1 MTSPLPKMRLT
12 TPPFPSQD
20 LVNKFIA
27 ATPSYMYTP
36 IVGQQSFYFSE
47 LLRSLSQAKRAE
59 MMNLS
64 REALAQ
70 QHLQASRRIARKRPW
85 GALRPDGSEEKS
97 GFERPL
103 ELTSKNSAFS
113 PKIPDS
119 SLHHRSHLKK
129 PESPV
134 SSSPDA
140 GATKHFRYDSNH
152 SNDIK
157 PSSPEVQS
165 TSSETE
171 TTTTEQA
178 SSTSNQDSLILP
190 PPPPVW
196 YPPLYSPYA
205 NLDPANFF
213 VDLRVS
219 GHIFERKR
227 ELAAAQALKA
237 NNNNLPSY
245 FDNDFNKNRIGSA
258 FSIPKSREGKM
269 MSSITGDRDNG
280 SPSRDGSDGEMSKKG
295 PSYFSLPKI
304 YDQYQRDEAGSDH
317 SDERPKKFYDNG
329 ITVYNVDSDEESG
342 DKKMDQDCDSDDD
355 ETIAVDEN

>member
-1 MTSPLPKMRLT
+1 MTSPIPRMRLT
-12 TPPFPSQD
+12 TPSFPSQD

-70 QHLQASRRIARKRPW
+70 QHLQANRKMTRKRPW
-85 GALRPDGSEEKS
+85 GMRTDTLEEKPNL
-97 GFERPL
+97 ERPL

-113 PKIPDS
+113 PKLPDT
-119 SLHHRSHLKK
+119 RPIKK
-129 PESPV
+129 PDSPV
-134 SSSPDA
+134 STSPDN
-140 GATKHFRYDSNH
+140 GTTKHFRYGSDQ
-152 SNDIK
+152 DCK

-165 TSSETE
+165 TSSEAE
-171 TTTTEQA
+171 HSEQA
-178 SSTSNQDSLILP
+178 SSTSNQDNLILP

-227 ELAAAQALKA
+227 ELAAQALKA
-237 NNNNLPSY
+237 GNNNNNNNLPSY
-245 FDNDFNKNRIGSA
+245 FDNDFNKGRIGSA
-258 FSIPKSREGKM
+258 FSVPKSREGKVM
-269 MSSITGDRDNG
+269 NLIGIERETSPDKQGDMDT
-280 SPSRDGSDGEMSKKG
+280 KKAAN
-295 PSYFSLPKI
+295 YFTQNMPKM
-304 YDQYQRDEAGSDH
+304 YDCMGQDEQG
-317 SDERPKKFYDNG
+317 DERPKKFYDNG
-329 ITVYNVDSDEESG
+329 ITVYNIDSDEEGGS
-342 DKKMDQDCDSDDD
+342 KRIDQLDDSDDD
-355 ETIAVDEN
+355 ETIAVDENWIFKRQLE

>member
-1 MTSPLPKMRLT
+1 MTSPLPRMRLT
-12 TPPFPSQD
+12 TPSFPSQD

-70 QHLQASRRIARKRPW
+70 QHLQASRKLSRKRPW
-85 GALRPDGSEEKS
+85 GCRADTIGVEEKP
-97 GFERPL
+97 GLERPL

-119 SLHHRSHLKK
+119 RGLKK
-129 PESPV
+129 PDSPV

-140 GATKHFRYDSNH
+140 GGAKHFRYNSDQINEC
-152 SNDIK
+152 K

-171 TTTTEQA
+171 HSEQA

-196 YPPLYSPYA
+196 YPPPPPVWSPYA

-245 FDNDFNKNRIGSA
+245 FDNDYNKNRIGSA
-258 FSIPKSREGKM
+258 FSIPRSREGKL
-269 MSSITGDRDNG
+269 N
-280 SPSRDGSDGEMSKKG
+280 DGENSPDDDVKK
-295 PSYFSLPKI
+295 STNYFGQNLPKM
-304 YDQYQRDEAGSDH
+304 YDNFNRDDMNPDQN
-317 SDERPKKFYDNG
+317 DERPKKFYDNG
-329 ITVYNVDSDEESG
+329 ITVYNIDSDEECGS
-342 DKKMDQDCDSDDD
+342 KKIDHEDSDDD